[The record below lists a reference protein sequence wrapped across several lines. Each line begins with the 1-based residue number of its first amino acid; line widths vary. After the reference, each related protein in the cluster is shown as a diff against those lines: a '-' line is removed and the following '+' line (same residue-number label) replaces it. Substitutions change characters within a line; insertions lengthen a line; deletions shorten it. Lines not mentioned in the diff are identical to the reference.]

1 VDTNQGVEEKQG
13 ELLIVALQFVH
24 KGQNPDISLSFL
36 IYKVGIMMIMMK

>member
-24 KGQNPDISLSFL
+24 KGQNPDISPVFSS
-36 IYKVGIMMIMMK
+36 IKWG